1 MDIANDKP
9 VCKRAKWAKISP
21 ELRARN
27 KEVAEAAA
35 HSLNADVLVAIN
47 NLDEVIDGIA
57 LKHGKSVEVVQEL
70 LHLGGHVL
78 KSRRA
83 VGINNAYAHC
93 EARCDTT
100 CTYSAICNYNPLTN

>member
-1 MDIANDKP
+1 M
-9 VCKRAKWAKISP
+9 VS
-21 ELRARN
+21 
-27 KEVAEAAA
+27 
-35 HSLNADVLVAIN
+35 IN

-57 LKHGKSVEVVQEL
+57 LKHSKSIEVVQEL

-93 EARCDTT
+93 GA
-100 CTYSAICNYNPLTN
+100 